1 MPLWIY
7 RALISGNYN
16 REMQAGFRLAAKFK
30 LSVVWGKLAPDL
42 ITAIHMAVDI
52 FLVNSDVVYVLI
64 GLENRQNMSETDS
77 VAKRAWHWWLMLSW
91 HYGGHCL
98 YQKKRRRRRRRWKH
112 GPLENAVGRFWWL
125 RDVVL
130 EGVECVCICEACSKR
145 FQCERDSKRANLP
158 LYYISPSFQFQ
169 SAALASSRDERS
181 EEHSSRWGRHQHP
194 LSPAP
199 HQPQR
204 VSRII
209 ERLSAQMNSNA
220 AATIRVR
227 PGTPLIP
234 TSKLQI
240 LFLINNSFSSS
251 FCVHG

>member
-1 MPLWIY
+1 MW
-7 RALISGNYN
+7 
-16 REMQAGFRLAAKFK
+16 
-30 LSVVWGKLAPDL
+30 
-42 ITAIHMAVDI
+42 
-52 FLVNSDVVYVLI
+52 
-64 GLENRQNMSETDS
+64 QNMSETDS

-98 YQKKRRRRRRRWKH
+98 YQNKKKEEKKMKTRAFRKCC
-112 GPLENAVGRFWWL
+112 RFWWL

-227 PGTPLIP
+227 PGMPLIP

-251 FCVHG
+251 FLHG

>member
-1 MPLWIY
+1 
-7 RALISGNYN
+7 
-16 REMQAGFRLAAKFK
+16 
-30 LSVVWGKLAPDL
+30 
-42 ITAIHMAVDI
+42 MAVDI

-64 GLENRQNMSETDS
+64 GSESRQNMSEMDS
-77 VAKRAWHWWLMLSW
+77 VPKRAWHWWLMLSW
-91 HYGGHCL
+91 HYGGPCQ
-98 YQKKRRRRRRRWKH
+98 YPQKKRKKDEKTHAFRKCWRKVWC
-112 GPLENAVGRFWWL
+112 L

-181 EEHSSRWGRHQHP
+181 EEHSSHRGRHQHP

-199 HQPQR
+199 HQLQH

-220 AATIRVR
+220 ARYHPRAPRDAFDTNQ
-227 PGTPLIP
+227 
-234 TSKLQI
+234 QI
-240 LFLINNSFSSS
+240 TNFVFNQ
-251 FCVHG
+251 